1 MSVLSRLLLPVLLL
15 LALPLAAGAED
26 ARAPQWDARVTRGV
40 LDNGLAYYLHD
51 SGKAEDPFNIRLIVH
66 AGSVD
71 EEVPSGLAH
80 MLEHMVFQST
90 RAHPQTL
97 HRYFD
102 AIGWRTGV
110 QVNAMTR
117 ETETQYMIRT
127 RPQDALD
134 LEGAIALAA
143 DLAFGAELKAEDW
156 EKERFV
162 ILEELRHGEGTA
174 ARVNRQKKE
183 VLREGSRYAD
193 RPTIGTREG
202 IEAAT
207 VEDMRAF
214 HDRFYVASNMS
225 LIISG
230 RIDVAHAEAAI
241 RSSFGQAPVMPRPDR
256 SYTRLPLKT
265 GLSVGLVQDDKG
277 TTSQV
282 TYGFRLAMPVRSAPE
297 AGLAYL
303 QNYFLSR
310 LIRDEVKKLEPHY
323 QGRVESLSFVSQEPT
338 EERLIL
344 AFNARIGARTGAHD
358 DALAILLEAVERI
371 RRQGL
376 SGDGFDKLL
385 QKARGIN
392 GRNPEAAEARS
403 YAEWEDKI
411 TTAVLTGGV
420 LDDPKAR
427 SERTAAL
434 LDTITLASLNT
445 RLKEMLAAP
454 DQVLFYQAPGGVS
467 VELPEAGSIEAGRD
481 RLAGLKDLPLLPP
494 AAVAAPVEELPAPVW
509 PETAAPDR
517 SGKLV
522 SQVRRE
528 APEILEWT
536 LSNGDR
542 VVWLVRPSADGK
554 VYVSG
559 QSRPGYRNAEYGSLL
574 SQAAFQLW
582 TQSGFNFWSQEEH
595 DRWQKTAGTGWSWSL
610 KDGALDAGVAIEPER
625 LPELIERYAASI
637 RFGTV
642 REDAL
647 EALAGLDRG
656 QSGDGAEAESPLTL
670 TLLASASSD
679 QGDDPV
685 SLEGKTTA
693 ELETAARAL
702 LAEPVTWF
710 AVGPEPGDDIREAF
724 ASVMGAVP
732 RSASLTPA
740 PWLQRE
746 GWHEAVAAVFDE
758 DRAKVEMRFFEPVE
772 WTPEDAFLM
781 SSLVPLT
788 QQALKNELRQKLGGV
803 YSVQFEMVLEPDTNR
818 AEGTLSFV
826 CDPSRADEL
835 TKAALQVLRS
845 MPETVKTAD
854 VERIRSDIAFAE
866 QARLQDANTWL
877 RRLALSYLRYGDAG
891 YLTRMERLGDEVTAG
906 ALEQAARKVFTL
918 ENAAILTSMPKP
930 ERQQ

>member
-1 MSVLSRLLLPVLLL
+1 MSVLSRLLLPVFLL

-26 ARAPQWDARVTRGV
+26 AKGPQWDARVTRGV
-40 LDNGLAYYLHD
+40 LGNGLAYYLYD

-71 EEVPSGLAH
+71 EEVPSGIAH
-80 MLEHMVFQST
+80 MLEHMAFQST
-90 RAHPQTL
+90 KAHPETL

-127 RPQDALD
+127 RPQDRLD
-134 LEGAIALAA
+134 LGGAIALAS

-156 EKERFV
+156 DKERFV
-162 ILEELRHGEGTA
+162 VLEELRQGEGTA

-183 VLREGSRYAD
+183 ILREGSRYMD
-193 RPTIGTREG
+193 RPTIGTRAS

-214 HDRFYVASNMS
+214 HDRFYTASNMS

-230 RIDVAHAEAAI
+230 RIDVAQAEAAI
-241 RSSFGQAPVMPRPDR
+241 RTYFGSAPAMPRPDR
-256 SYTRLPLKT
+256 GYTRLPLKN
-265 GLSVGLVQDDKG
+265 GLSIGLVQDEKG

-282 TYGFRLAMPVRSAPE
+282 TYGFRLAMLVRSAPE

-310 LIRDEVKKLEPHY
+310 LVRDEVKKLEPHY
-323 QGRVESLSFVSQEPT
+323 RGSVESLSFVSQEPT

-344 AFNARIGARTGAHD
+344 AFNARTGQHD
-358 DALAILLEAVERI
+358 GGLAILLEVVERI

-376 SGDGFDKLL
+376 SADALEKLL

-392 GRNPEAAEARS
+392 GRNPDAAEARS

-420 LDDPKAR
+420 LDDPQAR

-434 LDTITLASLNT
+434 LDKITIETLNA
-445 RLKEMLAAP
+445 RLREMLAAP

-467 VELPEAGSIEAGRD
+467 VELPGAGKVEAERD
-481 RLAGLKDLPLLPP
+481 RLSGMKDLPPLPPAAAAEVPLKDLPVPQ
-494 AAVAAPVEELPAPVW
+494 W
-509 PETAAPDR
+509 PQDAAPDR

-522 SQVRRE
+522 SQMERKE
-528 APEILEWT
+528 PEILEWE

-554 VYVSG
+554 VYISG

-582 TQSGFNFWSQEEH
+582 TQSGFSFWSQGEY
-595 DRWQKTAGTGWSWSL
+595 DRWKSASGSNWSWSL
-610 KDGALDAGVAIEPER
+610 KDGVLDAGVAADPER

-637 RFGTV
+637 RFGLV
-642 REDAL
+642 REEALDAL
-647 EALAGLDRG
+647 TGLA
-656 QSGDGAEAESPLTL
+656 SGRTEDGAQSERPVTL
-670 TLLASASSD
+670 SRLASASS
-679 QGDDPV
+679 GEEDDTAG
-685 SLEGKTTA
+685 LEGKTTGD
-693 ELETAARAL
+693 LEAAARAL

-710 AVGPEPGDDIREAF
+710 AVGPQPGSGIQEAF

-732 RSASLTPA
+732 RSANLTPA

-746 GWHEAVAAVFDE
+746 GWHEASVAVYEE
-758 DRAKVEMRFFEPVE
+758 DRARVEMRFFTPMD
-772 WTPEDAFLM
+772 WTPEDAFLL

-788 QQALKNELRQKLGGV
+788 QEALKNELRQKLGGV
-803 YSVQFEMVLEPDTNR
+803 YSVKFEMVLEQDTNR
-818 AEGTLSFV
+818 VEGMLSFV
-826 CDPSRADEL
+826 CDPSRAEEL
-835 TKAALQVLRS
+835 TAAALQVLRS
-845 MPETVKTAD
+845 MPDTVATAD

-877 RRLALSYLRYGDAG
+877 RRLALSYLRYGDAS
-891 YLTRMERLGDEVTAG
+891 YLKRMEGLGEQVTA
-906 ALEQAARKVFTL
+906 ASLKAAASKVFTL
-918 ENAAILTSMPKP
+918 ENAAILTSLPKP
-930 ERQQ
+930 ELQE